1 MGKHIHYKI
10 AGWLKII
17 VVVAFIVNTVRILVR
32 TWKYGGSKSA
42 VSINYDDM
50 PNDDAAETV
59 EEM

>member
-1 MGKHIHYKI
+1 MHYKI

>member
-17 VVVAFIVNTVRILVR
+17 VVVAFVVNTVRILVR
-32 TWKYGGSKSA
+32 TWKYGGAKSA

-50 PNDDAAETV
+50 PNAEDPETV